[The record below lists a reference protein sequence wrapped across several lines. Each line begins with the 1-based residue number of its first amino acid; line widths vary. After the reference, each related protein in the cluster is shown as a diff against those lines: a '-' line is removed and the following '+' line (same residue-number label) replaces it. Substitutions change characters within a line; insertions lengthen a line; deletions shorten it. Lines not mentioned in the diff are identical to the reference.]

1 MNKSVFDQ
9 PDNFTNRELSW
20 LEFNQRILGE
30 ARDRKNPLFERMK
43 FLSITASNLDEFF
56 MVRIA
61 SLKDMVNAGYQK
73 KDIAG
78 MTAQEQLRALN
89 EKMQAFCEKQYTTY
103 NRALLPKLSE
113 EGLEIISFSELS
125 EKEMDFLEEY
135 FHENI
140 YPVLTPMAIDSSRP
154 FPLIQNKTL
163 NIAAL
168 IKSRN
173 KDKKEKKEYDIAT
186 VQVPSVLPRVI
197 LLPQKDGPKR
207 KCRVILLENVIEHYL
222 DVLFLNHEIICSAPY
237 RIMRNADL
245 SIDED
250 DAEDLLKEIEK
261 SLKMRQWGEVIK
273 FEYEERMDK
282 RLVKYLKKQFKVHSC
297 DMYAF
302 NGPLDLTFLMKCY
315 GIEGFEDLK
324 EAPYIPQKNKK
335 LRADKNIFNQIRKGD
350 VLLHHPYESFD
361 PIVAFIK
368 QAAEDENVLA
378 IKQTLY
384 RVSGHS
390 PIIAALAQAAEN
402 GKQVTVLVELKARFD
417 EENNINWARKLEK
430 AGCHVIYGLVG
441 LKTHCKIALVVRR
454 EADGIRRYVHLGT
467 GNYNDSTAKLYTDTG
482 MFTCR
487 NAVGEDATAVF
498 NMLSGYSEP
507 ANWNQLIVAP
517 IWMKKRFLEM
527 IARETQNAKE
537 GKPAKIIAKC
547 NSLCDR
553 KIILALYEASC
564 AGVQI
569 DLIVRG
575 ICCLVAGKPGV
586 SENIRVRSIVGTFL
600 EHARIF
606 YFYNDGNE
614 EVYMGSADWMPRNLD
629 RRVEIVFPVEAP
641 DLKEKAKHIL
651 DVQLRDTLKA
661 HCLLEDG
668 TYRKVDRRGKE
679 AVEAQK
685 TFCEEAIAAANESKE
700 KVRKKR
706 TFDPLFSPQEAE

>member
-125 EKEMDFLEEY
+125 EKEMDFPEEY
-135 FHENI
+135 FHKNI

-537 GKPAKIIAKC
+537 GKPARIIAKC